1 MPTGLRL
8 TPPVFACLALFV
20 GISILV
26 ASGVTLPWDDAVLD
40 WVGAIR
46 GEMLTEGMLVATF
59 LGEGIVVVPFALAT
73 CLLLWRWSGR
83 RAALGLLLAGVT
95 GELLYVLA
103 KATFQRPRP
112 VVIEQL
118 SSAGWH
124 SYPSGHAMLAPILW
138 SLALVLLA
146 RATPATRRWPFI
158 VLAVAIPL
166 AIAASR
172 VYLGVHYPSDV
183 LGALAL
189 GLAWMLLWLD
199 WSSASPTSRSAST
212 M

>member
-1 MPTGLRL
+1 MRQRLRL
-8 TPPVFACLALFV
+8 TPPVFACLALFI
-20 GISILV
+20 GISMLV
-26 ASGVTLPWDDAVLD
+26 ASGVTVPWDEAVLG
-40 WVGAIR
+40 WVGSIR
-46 GEMLTEGMLVATF
+46 GDLLTEGMLVATF
-59 LGEGIVVVPFALAT
+59 LGDGIVVVPFALAA
-73 CLLLWRWSGR
+73 CLLLWRWSGH

-103 KATFQRPRP
+103 KAAFQRPRP

-138 SLALVLLA
+138 SLALVSICRVAPGYCRGALLG
-146 RATPATRRWPFI
+146 F
-158 VLAVAIPL
+158 AVVIPL

-212 M
+212 R